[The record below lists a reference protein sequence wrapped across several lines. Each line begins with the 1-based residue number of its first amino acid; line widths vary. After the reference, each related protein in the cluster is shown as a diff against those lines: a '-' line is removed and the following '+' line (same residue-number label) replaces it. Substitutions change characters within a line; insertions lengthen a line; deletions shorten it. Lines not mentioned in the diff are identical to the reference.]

1 MANQFL
7 VKETMA
13 AMRGLSAAE
22 ITALQNGTYE
32 GVQLLG
38 YYQKGD
44 TPAPIVYYRAPTTPD
59 PGPDD
64 GGSIIDLGTVK
75 LVHEFNN
82 VVDSSYFGVSETLA
96 DNSTMLEKSISYCK
110 LNNPC
115 ILKLPKGNIKYTSLP
130 NLGKG
135 MDGNTIKGY
144 APNMTV
150 LQHLGSGIA
159 FNLNAFEGA
168 TTTTPFAKNITIQ
181 DINILGNSNTTTG
194 IYIEGL
200 ARCIFKNIR
209 INGGNTTEGISI
221 VNGAQLSH
229 FYNLRSSYNDGAV
242 SYIGMR
248 TIASVRKN
256 EDSTKDDESSNCSNN
271 TYYDIQLEGHHTGI
285 QLTRTDQNTF
295 IGGTVESCKARG
307 MSISGG
313 LAGGGRYNTFIGVGF
328 ESCLADYDIIDSGEH
343 NSFIGCY
350 ALRVELQSK
359 MSKISSGYYD
369 LIKISSGTDNIL
381 ENVTY
386 SHWKQTPNGLLD
398 PDPNKRTIKINTYDA
413 KASKKDVNNGRYD
426 GSVSADSFRTK
437 AIADYKANVSTVD
450 SYGGFV
456 PFNNG
461 AAIDQYIFTNG
472 SGIALNRRG
481 IHDTT
486 PDIGAWRLWTSATTD
501 NDILFLKMTAN
512 NVWTASQLVSD
523 KTLATPSKK
532 GIVNQ
537 AAVSADTAVASSG
550 ATPSKAEYDTLLAEL
565 RDLKTKLRASGI
577 LAT

>member
-1 MANQFL
+1 M
-7 VKETMA
+7 
-13 AMRGLSAAE
+13 
-22 ITALQNGTYE
+22 
-32 GVQLLG
+32 
-38 YYQKGD
+38 
-44 TPAPIVYYRAPTTPD
+44 
-59 PGPDD
+59 
-64 GGSIIDLGTVK
+64 
-75 LVHEFNN
+75 
-82 VVDSSYFGVSETLA
+82 
-96 DNSTMLEKSISYCK
+96 
-110 LNNPC
+110 
-115 ILKLPKGNIKYTSLP
+115 
-130 NLGKG
+130 
-135 MDGNTIKGY
+135 
-144 APNMTV
+144 
-150 LQHLGSGIA
+150 
-159 FNLNAFEGA
+159 
-168 TTTTPFAKNITIQ
+168 
-181 DINILGNSNTTTG
+181 
-194 IYIEGL
+194 
-200 ARCIFKNIR
+200 
-209 INGGNTTEGISI
+209 
-221 VNGAQLSH
+221 
-229 FYNLRSSYNDGAV
+229 
-242 SYIGMR
+242 GMR
-248 TIASVRKN
+248 TIASARVN
-256 EDSTKDDESSNCSNN
+256 QSSNCSNN

-450 SYGGFV
+450 SCGGFV

-481 IHDTT
+481 IQDTI

-537 AAVSADTAVASSG
+537 AAVSADTAVVSSG
-550 ATPSKAEYDTLLAEL
+550 AMPSKAEYDALLAEL
-565 RDLKTKLRASGI
+565 RDLKTKLRAAGI
-577 LAT
+577 LST